1 MPPGSHQLVF
11 GLWQFEGLYECLLRC
26 ITQTHTCWFMLSD
39 RLWNPE
45 AYYLS
50 ANSIRSQCCEPTQWD
65 AWLMQPHKQA
75 SEKFKRM
82 AWVNFH
88 TMNFLETAFFS
99 TFFFFFYLS
108 KNVTSTAEFE
118 NRKIRSPWVFMHFWW
133 QFKVAPVGNVL
144 ALEHWHVF
152 LTSDVAAWS
161 RPTPSAS
168 WCWTLTLLVSHSRN
182 KRLLCSAANHLPC
195 VW

>member
-1 MPPGSHQLVF
+1 MLWTHSMGRLANAASQTGLRKIQTNGLGEFSHHELLSSWCENSPPPLF
-11 GLWQFEGLYECLLRC
+11 CL
-26 ITQTHTCWFMLSD
+26 
-39 RLWNPE
+39 
-45 AYYLS
+45 
-50 ANSIRSQCCEPTQWD
+50 
-65 AWLMQPHKQA
+65 KKKK
-75 SEKFKRM
+75 EKK
-82 AWVNFH
+82 
-88 TMNFLETAFFS
+88 
-99 TFFFFFYLS
+99 
-108 KNVTSTAEFE
+108 VTSTAEFE

-195 VW
+195 LW

>member
-11 GLWQFEGLYECLLRC
+11 GLWQFEGLYGCLLRC

-50 ANSIRSQCCEPTQWD
+50 ANSIRSQCCERTQWD

-88 TMNFLETAFFS
+88 TMNFLETAFFPP
-99 TFFFFFYLS
+99 FFFFFKAKMWLPQLNLRIVKLGVRGYLCTFGDS
-108 KNVTSTAEFE
+108 LRWPLWE
-118 NRKIRSPWVFMHFWW
+118 MC
-133 QFKVAPVGNVL
+133 
-144 ALEHWHVF
+144 WHLSIGMYF
-152 LTSDVAAWS
+152 
-161 RPTPSAS
+161 
-168 WCWTLTLLVSHSRN
+168 
-182 KRLLCSAANHLPC
+182 
-195 VW
+195 